1 METWRTRAGDRRRS
15 LQSADGRRRFDGV
28 IIVVIRGGR
37 YPGIARTRRPL
48 SDARI
53 GAMMT
58 EVHSYSLPFTGER
71 LSTTPANLSR
81 GTQSGKQCQQ
91 QDCQRDHCPIC
102 RHVNR
107 LT

>member
-1 METWRTRAGDRRRS
+1 
-15 LQSADGRRRFDGV
+15 
-28 IIVVIRGGR
+28 
-37 YPGIARTRRPL
+37 
-48 SDARI
+48 
-53 GAMMT
+53 MM
-58 EVHSYSLPFTGER
+58 EVHSYSLPFTGEG

-81 GTQSGKQCQQ
+81 GIQSGKQCLQ